1 LGIDPGM
8 NPEQEA
14 GQSPPDVSAGLAAF
28 EGMLRAFTVDDVDG
42 VIEVFA
48 EDALFEPPAFLV
60 GEKTYSG
67 HAGVREALT
76 DIGRRLGPEN
86 RIRVIPKRYFADRAN
101 PRQLLILVGLT
112 VIRPDLQ
119 EFGAD
124 ATLLLTMRD
133 DKVAVYRS
141 WANLDDGLAFLADP
155 VEVRA

>member
-1 LGIDPGM
+1 MTSD
-8 NPEQEA
+8 QEV
-14 GQSPPDVSAGLAAF
+14 GQDLPDFSAGLAAF
-28 EGMLRAFTVDDVDG
+28 EEMLRAFTVGDVDG
-42 VIEVFA
+42 VVGVFA
-48 EDALFEPPAFLV
+48 EDVLFEPPAFLV

-67 HAGVREALT
+67 HEGVREALV
-76 DIGRRLGPEN
+76 DVGQRLGPEN
-86 RIRVIPKRYFADRAN
+86 RIRAIPKRYFADRSN

>member
-1 LGIDPGM
+1 M
-8 NPEQEA
+8 NPEQET
-14 GQSPPDVSAGLAAF
+14 GQSAPDVSAGMAAF
-28 EGMLRAFTVDDVDG
+28 EEMLRAFAVGDVDG
-42 VIEVFA
+42 VVAVMA
-48 EDALFEPPAFLV
+48 EDVLFEPPAFLV

-67 HAGVREALT
+67 HEGVREALV
-76 DIGRRLGPEN
+76 DIGQRLGPEN
-86 RIRVIPKRYFADRAN
+86 RIRAIPKRYFADRSN

>member
-1 LGIDPGM
+1 MTSD
-8 NPEQEA
+8 QEV
-14 GQSPPDVSAGLAAF
+14 GQGLPDFSAGLAAF
-28 EGMLRAFTVDDVDG
+28 EEMLRAFTVGDVDG
-42 VIEVFA
+42 VVGVFA

-67 HAGVREALT
+67 HEGVREALV
-76 DIGRRLGPEN
+76 DIGQRLGPEN
-86 RIRVIPKRYFADRAN
+86 RIRAIPKRYFADRSN

-141 WANLDDGLAFLADP
+141 WADLDDGLAFLADP

>member
-1 LGIDPGM
+1 MEGH
-8 NPEQEA
+8 A
-14 GQSPPDVSAGLAAF
+14 QSGGHPDVSAGLAAF
-28 EGMLRAFTVDDVDG
+28 EGMLRAFTVGDVEG
-42 VIEVFA
+42 VVGVMA
-48 EDALFEPPAFLV
+48 EDVLFEPPAFLV

-67 HAGVREALT
+67 HEGVREAIE
-76 DIGRRLGPEN
+76 DIGRRLGEEN
-86 RIRVIPKRYFADRAN
+86 RIRAIPKRYFADRSN